1 MKRLHYITA
10 FIFFATVITSCKK
23 YSDFQTNPNL
33 PSNTTPALLLT
44 DICYSLFYIDN
55 TGADFASRYLTY
67 YERGNSDQD
76 YSWSQGSFSDYDI
89 LRQVKQMDSLANE
102 QNQPQY
108 LGLTKLFR
116 AILFSRL
123 TERFGD
129 IPYSEALEGV
139 GGNFKPTYDKQESV
153 YAGVLQ
159 ELEEANDLLD
169 AGKGKINGDI
179 IYDGDANQWKKF
191 ANAFK
196 LRLLIHLSKKENDAA
211 LNIKQQFQSIVSN
224 SSKYPLFTGNADNAQ
239 LVFNASATNN
249 YYPDFGYLSFGTSIS
264 MEKGFIDILKTRK
277 DPRLFE
283 VAEPIGGLSA
293 GDFNNYAGVDGGLTI
308 SDQQTVSANAS
319 KVKIRYHDDKI
330 NEPWIFMSYAEQE
343 FLIAEAISRNWITGA
358 GSAEDHYN
366 NGVIASMAFY
376 GISEA
381 DANDYLQQPN
391 VAFNSANAL
400 YLIAIQKYIAM
411 FMNSYWE
418 PFTEQRRTGIP
429 TLDVGPGTY
438 NNMKVPKRW
447 QYPQSEYDY
456 NLGNVTD
463 AVQSQYG
470 GDDDINKE
478 MWLIQ

>member
-1 MKRLHYITA
+1 MKRLHYISV
-10 FIFFATVITSCKK
+10 FILLAVLITSCKK

-33 PSNTTPALLLT
+33 PSNTSPALLLT
-44 DICYSLFYIDN
+44 NICYSLFYTDN

-67 YERGNSDQD
+67 YERGASDQD

-102 QNQPQY
+102 QNQLQY

-129 IPYSEALEGV
+129 IPYSQALEGV
-139 GGNFKPTYDKQESV
+139 EGNFKPAYDKQESI
-153 YAGVLQ
+153 YIGLLQ

-169 AGKGKINGDI
+169 ASKGKLSGDI

-211 LNIKQQFQSIVSN
+211 LNIKQQFQNIVSN
-224 SSKYPLFTGNADNAQ
+224 SSKYPLFTSNADNAQ

-249 YYPDFGYLSFGTSIS
+249 YYPDYGYLSFGTSIS
-264 MEKGFIDILKTRK
+264 MEKGFIDILRDRK

-283 VAEPIGGLSA
+283 FAEPRNGLPA
-293 GDFNNYAGVDGGLTI
+293 GDFDNYDGVNGGLTI
-308 SDQQTVSANAS
+308 SEQQTVSANAS
-319 KVKIRYHDDKI
+319 KVKVRYHDDKI
-330 NEPWIFMSYAEQE
+330 NEPWIFMGYAEQE

-358 GSAEDHYN
+358 GTAKEHYD

-376 GISEA
+376 GISES

-391 VAFNSANAL
+391 VAFNAANAL

-418 PFTEQRRTGIP
+418 PFMEHRRTGIP
-429 TLDVGPGTY
+429 EFHVGPGTY
-438 NNMKVPKRW
+438 NDMRVPKRW

-456 NLGNVTD
+456 NLGNVTE

-470 GDDDINKE
+470 GDDDINEE
-478 MWLIQ
+478 MWLIK

>member
-1 MKRLHYITA
+1 MKRFQYISA
-10 FIFFATVITSCKK
+10 FILLVVLITSCKK
-23 YSDFQTNPNL
+23 YSDFQTNPNQ
-33 PSNTTPALLLT
+33 PSNTSPALLLT
-44 DICYSLFYIDN
+44 NICYSLFYTDN
-55 TGADFASRYLTY
+55 TGPDFASRYLTY

-123 TERFGD
+123 TEHFGD
-129 IPYSEALEGV
+129 IPYSQALEGV
-139 GGNFKPTYDKQESV
+139 GGNFKPAYDKQETIYV
-153 YAGVLQ
+153 GLLQ
-159 ELEEANDLLD
+159 ELDEANDLLD

-211 LNIKQQFQSIVSN
+211 LNIKQQFQTIVSN
-224 SSKYPLFTGNADNAQ
+224 NSKYPLFASNADNAQ

-264 MEKGFIDILKTRK
+264 MEKGFIDILKERK

-283 VAEPIGGLSA
+283 VAEPIGGEPA
-293 GDFNNYAGVDGGLTI
+293 GQFDSYAGVNGGLTI
-308 SDQQTVSANAS
+308 SEQQTVSANAS
-319 KVKIRYHDDKI
+319 KVKIRYHEDKV
-330 NEPWIFMSYAEQE
+330 NEPWIFMGYAEQE
-343 FLIAEAISRNWITGA
+343 FIIAEAISRNWITGA
-358 GSAEDHYN
+358 GTAKEHYD

-376 GISEA
+376 GISEN
-381 DANDYLQQPN
+381 DANDYLQQLN

-418 PFTEQRRTGIP
+418 PFIEHRRTGIP
-429 TLDVGPGTY
+429 DFNVGPGTY

-463 AVQSQYG
+463 AVQNQYG

-478 MWLIQ
+478 MWLLQ